1 MQLIQKIK
9 DISIEFKIVGLV
21 VLSLII
27 GGLFIGFFSV
37 LFIRSDVLNTA
48 MTYSSNTAFMVSRQM
63 NDVLASGNLNDVRTF
78 VSEQKNS
85 LNEINTITVLNSEGS
100 DILFNDILS
109 EDRVAVNSVMANKS
123 RFVRKAQKEIIF
135 YYPLVNSAK
144 CAECH
149 SDKTTG
155 GVIGAVKVSMSAKD
169 AYDRVDYRI
178 KIVVIYLVIG
188 TLLLSALLWMAFRMA
203 IINPVKTFENSA
215 KLLSQGDMSI
225 KVPIRF
231 NDEMGRLGLSLTKA
245 AMDIGKN
252 IQRVVS
258 VSKRVVN
265 VTIDVEKESKKVVE
279 GSLIETEAISR
290 TSESIEELNKSIG
303 EIAESVSGLIAS
315 TEQTAVSSNE
325 MATTTE
331 EIAKNAIDLSIAVD
345 SASSSMEEMSRN
357 INEIAGN
364 AGELSR
370 SVEETLFAVEEINS
384 TIKEIEL
391 NTKESAR
398 LSAKVTS
405 DATSVGMAAIEKTAD
420 GMERIKS
427 TVRKTAG
434 SIEKLSNRSDEI
446 GKILNVIDEITDQTT
461 LLALNAAILAAQAG
475 EYGKGFAVVA
485 DEIKDLAERTS
496 YSTQEISSLIQS
508 VQTEI
513 REAVSDMEEGTTT
526 VDEGAMLTKEA
537 KESFTQIIA
546 SSKHSTEMVAQ
557 IENATYEQT
566 KGIGIVT
573 DSMGKIKSMSAQ
585 IADAIIEQSK
595 EVNLIMSETEKI
607 REISKH
613 VKNATMEQSKGER
626 QLHDAAENISV
637 LLHEISGSIN
647 KQKLNT
653 NNIFVSMEK
662 IMTLPE
668 GNRNRTFQINKNL
681 RSLLKDAEI
690 LMAELQKFKLSS
702 EAETGTIK
710 MGVVPLDSPAV
721 MYRRFTPLAEYLA
734 KKLNKTVDLRL
745 AVDFAGT
752 IGDLGE
758 GVTNICYMTP
768 STYIEAKEKYGIEV
782 LVKALR
788 GGRYY
793 HHAVIIAKAGGK
805 IKSIDDIK
813 GASFAFGDSRST
825 SSYIVPR
832 AMLLEAGIDLSDLSY
847 YDHLGHHDG
856 VAAAVLSGEFAA
868 GGVMESTALRFKE
881 KGLNLLK
888 YSFEIPEFN
897 FCVNS
902 NMPEKEK
909 LLIKQALLEL
919 DERNASDSQILRSID
934 PNYTGFM
941 EAADNDYEEIRNLMR
956 KFKLL

>member
-1 MQLIQKIK
+1 MIQKLK
-9 DISIEFKIVGLV
+9 DISIEFKIVGFV
-21 VLSLII
+21 ALSLVI

-37 LFIRSDVLNTA
+37 LFIRADVLNTA
-48 MTYSSNTAFMVSRQM
+48 MTYSNNTAFVISRQM
-63 NDVLASGNLNDVRTF
+63 NEVLAGGNLNDVRTF
-78 VSEQKNS
+78 ISEQKNI
-85 LNEINTITVLNSEGS
+85 LNGIDAITVLNFEGR
-100 DILFNDILS
+100 DLLFNEIRS
-109 EDRVAVNSVMANKS
+109 EDRIAVNSVAANKS
-123 RFVRKAQKEIIF
+123 RFVRTSQKQIVF

-149 SDKTTG
+149 SDKTAG
-155 GVIGAVKVSMSAKD
+155 AVIGSVKILMSAKD
-169 AYDRVDYRI
+169 AYERMGYRVRI
-178 KIVVIYLVIG
+178 VIIYIVIG
-188 TLLLSALLWMAFRMA
+188 TLLLSALLWMAFRMV
-203 IINPVKTFENSA
+203 IIRPVKAFENSA
-215 KLLSQGDMSI
+215 KLLSQGDLSI

-231 NDEMGRLGLSLTKA
+231 NDEMGRLGVSITKA
-245 AMDIGKN
+245 VMDIGKI

-258 VSKRVVN
+258 VSNRVVN
-265 VTIDVEKESKKVVE
+265 VTVDVEKESKKVVE

-370 SVEETLFAVEEINS
+370 TVEETLSAVEEINS
-384 TIKEIEL
+384 TIKEIES

-427 TVRKTAG
+427 TVLKTAG
-434 SIEKLSNRSDEI
+434 SIEKLSNRSEEI

-513 REAVSDMEEGTTT
+513 REAVSDMEEGTAT
-526 VDEGAMLTKEA
+526 VNEGAMLTKEA
-537 KESFTQIIA
+537 KESFAQIIE
-546 SSKHSTEMVAQ
+546 SSKHSAEMVAQ

-573 DSMGKIKSMSAQ
+573 DSMGNIKSMSAQ
-585 IADAIIEQSK
+585 IAEATIEQSK

-613 VKNATMEQSKGER
+613 VKNATLEQSKGER

-637 LLHEISGSIN
+637 LLHEISSSIN
-647 KQKLNT
+647 KQKINT
-653 NNIFVSMEK
+653 NNIFVSMER

-668 GNRNRTFQINKNL
+668 GNRSRAFQMNKNL

-690 LMAELQKFKLSS
+690 LMAELRRFKLSS
-702 EAETGTIK
+702 EVEIGALK
-710 MGVVPLDSPAV
+710 MGIVPLDSPAE

-734 KKLNKTVDLRL
+734 KKLDKTVDLRL

-752 IGDLGE
+752 IGDFGE
-758 GVTNICYMTP
+758 GITNICYMTP

-782 LVKALR
+782 LVKAMR

-805 IKSIDDIK
+805 IKSLDDIK

-832 AMLLEAGIDLSDLSY
+832 AMLLEAGIDLKDLSY

-856 VAAAVLSGEFAA
+856 VAAAVLSGEFDA
-868 GGVMESTALRFKE
+868 GGVMDSTALRFKD

-897 FCVNS
+897 FCVNG
-902 NMPEKEK
+902 NMPEKDK
-909 LLIKQALLEL
+909 FQIKQALLEL
-919 DERNASDSQILRSID
+919 DERNTADRQILKSID
-934 PNYTGFM
+934 SNYTGFM
-941 EAADNDYEEIRNLMR
+941 EAADKDYEEIRSLMR
-956 KFKLL
+956 KFQLF